1 MTFIPD
7 CPLDAALTQAA
18 GIDCEVITGQIV
30 GMAFQLRNS
39 SSSFD
44 DLAGIQ
50 AETNWNAFASASDAT
65 KIVYSPEFGSGLTI
79 PNSERNEAGRDS
91 NESIG
96 GVGILNGGNTVTVT
110 GMFYGLN
117 YATIVA
123 LESYTPYSVFSRTRL
138 KAYFILEG
146 KSSTSSRVLAA
157 TDGTTYSG
165 IEIYNWRVST
175 KNLQGFNSKDAT
187 MVDFVLK
194 SDWDRNTEIVEDMD
208 FDPKDKLIAGTTAS
222 S

>member
-7 CPLDAALTQAA
+7 CPLDAALNQAA

-30 GMAFQLRNS
+30 GMAFQLRGS
-39 SSSFD
+39 SSYFD
-44 DLAGIQ
+44 NLAGIQ
-50 AETNWNAFASASDAT
+50 AEANWNNFASASDAS
-65 KIVYSPEFGSGLTI
+65 KIVYTPQFGSGLTI
-79 PNSERNEAGRDS
+79 PNSERNESGRDS

-117 YATIVA
+117 YETIVA
-123 LESYTPYSVFSRTRL
+123 LESYTPYSLFSRTRL
-138 KAYFILEG
+138 LAYFILEG
-146 KSSTSSRVLAA
+146 KSSTTGRVKAA
-157 TDGTTYSG
+157 TNGTTYSG

-187 MVDFVLK
+187 MIDFVLK
-194 SDWDRNTEIVEDMD
+194 SNWDRNVEIVEDMD
-208 FDPKDKLIAGTTAS
+208 FNPIDKLVSGVAAS